1 VPVSVPGTQPWTDT
15 GITISAGD
23 SVSITSSGIWNPAR
37 ARQSRRPRPEIR
49 ASGAAV
55 TIVVHKRLGRGIEL
69 AALAEQ
75 LCADGIGLE
84 FLAGELQGSHDPSG
98 IVFTVLGAMS
108 GSEREY
114 IRDRTLE
121 GHESARTQGKS
132 IGGAAVTDDAMLAAA
147 LHLRGQEMSLR
158 DIAARL
164 VIATGKKKG
173 QHPSPATVM
182 RMLREHDERTAAAT
196 AVVGGG

>member
-1 VPVSVPGTQPWTDT
+1 
-15 GITISAGD
+15 
-23 SVSITSSGIWNPAR
+23 
-37 ARQSRRPRPEIR
+37 
-49 ASGAAV
+49 
-55 TIVVHKRLGRGIEL
+55 
-69 AALAEQ
+69 
-75 LCADGIGLE
+75 
-84 FLAGELQGSHDPSG
+84 
-98 IVFTVLGAMS
+98 VFTVLAALS
-108 GSEREY
+108 GWSAKY

-121 GHESARTQGKS
+121 GHESARARGKS

-182 RMLREHDERTAAAT
+182 RMLREHDEKGICSSGTKGAEQGGDGLVQVGRAGDDQRRGIGD
-196 AVVGGG
+196 VVEPGGLHRPEQPTRGIAGAGELPGPAGGFRRRGGGLGVALQAEPSARSRSPTVSAPAR